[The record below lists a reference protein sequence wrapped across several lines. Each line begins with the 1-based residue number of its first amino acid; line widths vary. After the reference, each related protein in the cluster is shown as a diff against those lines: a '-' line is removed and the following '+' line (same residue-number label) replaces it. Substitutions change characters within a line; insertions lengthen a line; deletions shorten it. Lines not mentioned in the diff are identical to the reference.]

1 MKSVLVIGL
10 GRFGRHLARKFSSLG
25 SEVMIADNRED
36 RVAALADHV
45 THAAVCDCADEE
57 ALSALGPANFDL
69 CFVCIGS
76 DFAASLLITSLLREL
91 GAQRVISKAS
101 HEMHARL
108 LLRNG
113 ADEVVYPERD
123 SAERMAM
130 RLSARHVFDYIEL
143 TDQYA
148 IFEIPV
154 PRTWIGRS
162 VAAVGVRS
170 RWSVNILAVR
180 EGDALQP
187 LPGAAYTFT
196 GREHLLA
203 LSEHENMRRLLKKL
217 EFAGVRSGK
226 PVPSSSA
233 RH

>member
-1 MKSVLVIGL
+1 
-10 GRFGRHLARKFSSLG
+10 
-25 SEVMIADNRED
+25 
-36 RVAALADHV
+36 
-45 THAAVCDCADEE
+45 
-57 ALSALGPANFDL
+57 
-69 CFVCIGS
+69 
-76 DFAASLLITSLLREL
+76 
-91 GAQRVISKAS
+91 
-101 HEMHARL
+101 
-108 LLRNG
+108 
-113 ADEVVYPERD
+113 
-123 SAERMAM
+123 M

-154 PRTWIGRS
+154 PRAWIGRS

-180 EGDALQP
+180 EGDSLQP

-203 LSEHENMRRLLKKL
+203 LSGHENMRRLLKKL

-226 PVPSSSA
+226 PDPSSSA

>member
-10 GRFGRHLARKFSSLG
+10 GRFGRHLARKFTELG
-25 SEVMIADNRED
+25 SEVMIADRLET
-36 RVAALADHV
+36 RAAELADEV
-45 THAAVCDCADEE
+45 THASICDCTDED
-57 ALSALGPANFDL
+57 ALRALDVSGFDL

-91 GAQRVISKAS
+91 GARRVISKAS

-143 TDQYA
+143 TQTHA

-154 PRTWIGRS
+154 PGSWIGKS
-162 VAAVGVRS
+162 VGALGVGS
-170 RWSVNILAVR
+170 RFGVNILAVKQSGVLR
-180 EGDALQP
+180 P
-187 LPGAAYTFT
+187 LPGAQYVFT
-196 GREHLLA
+196 GGEHLLA
-203 LSEHENMRRLLKKL
+203 LSAHEDMRRLLRRP
-217 EFAGVRSGK
+217 EFGTE
-226 PVPSSSA
+226 
-233 RH
+233 